1 MVLPKSSPSAV
12 KTGKAAGSTAG
23 VVAVETT
30 PAASARSKAATGT
43 VDLSLYLLEY
53 LVASRKPVGVTD
65 LAKVFNSS
73 KPTVYRHIQALVK
86 HGFARQDEETNRY
99 EAGIKLLVLGESLRE
114 RFNIL
119 AAARNEM
126 SLLREATGQA
136 ISLSALVNDEAITLE
151 LLQGRSV
158 VEFGV
163 KPGRKMD
170 FHATAHGKV
179 ALAFG
184 PPRLLENHCLEPLK
198 SWTPGTIKTPQALRN
213 AIKAIQKNGWAT
225 AANEIVGGVNA
236 IAAPIFDHR
245 EAYAGA
251 IAIIGSTSLIAA
263 KPAQEFIDLV
273 TAAASEISRALGSR
287 GLQPK
292 GETV

>member
-1 MVLPKSSPSAV
+1 MPEDQTKSPADAYSA
-12 KTGKAAGSTAG
+12 
-23 VVAVETT
+23 AVT
-30 PAASARSKAATGT
+30 SRSKAATGT

-65 LAKVFNSS
+65 LAKVFGTS
-73 KPTVYRHIQALVK
+73 KPTIYRHIQALVK

-99 EAGIKLLVLGESLRE
+99 EAGIKLLILGETLRE

-119 AAARNEM
+119 SAARNEM
-126 SLLREATGQA
+126 SLLREATGLA
-136 ISLSALVNDEAITLE
+136 VSLSTLVNDEVIALE
-151 LLQGRSV
+151 LLQGRTV

-163 KPGRKMD
+163 RPGTKMD

-179 ALAFG
+179 SLAFG
-184 PPRLLENHCLEPLK
+184 PPRLLESLCTVPLK
-198 SWTPGTIKTPQALRN
+198 SWTTGTIKTPLALRK
-213 AIKAIQKNGWAT
+213 AIKTILKCGWAT

-236 IAAPIFDHR
+236 LAAPIFDHR

-263 KPAQEFIDLV
+263 KPKAEFIALV
-273 TAAASEISRALGSR
+273 THAAHEVSRALGSQASR
-287 GLQPK
+287 IK
-292 GETV
+292 GETD

>member
-1 MVLPKSSPSAV
+1 MARSTLTAGTSGSSPGAELV
-12 KTGKAAGSTAG
+12 DTRA
-23 VVAVETT
+23 
-30 PAASARSKAATGT
+30 KAATGT

-65 LAKVFNSS
+65 LAKVFQSS
-73 KPTVYRHIQALVK
+73 KPTIYRHIRALVK

-114 RFNIL
+114 RFTIL

-136 ISLSALVNDEAITLE
+136 ISLSALVNDEVITLE
-151 LLQGRSV
+151 LLQGRTV

-198 SWTPGTIKTPQALRN
+198 SWTSGTIRTPLALR
-213 AIKAIQKNGWAT
+213 KGVKLIQKNGWAT
-225 AANEIVGGVNA
+225 AANEIAGGVNA
-236 IAAPIFDHR
+236 LAAPIFDHR

-263 KPAQEFIDLV
+263 KPAKEFIDLV
-273 TAAASEISRALGSR
+273 TAAASEVSRALGSQGMR
-287 GLQPK
+287 CK
-292 GETV
+292 GETA

>member
-1 MVLPKSSPSAV
+1 MARSTL
-12 KTGKAAGSTAG
+12 TAGS
-23 VVAVETT
+23 
-30 PAASARSKAATGT
+30 SAYSPGAELVDTRSKAATGT

-53 LVASRKPVGVTD
+53 LVASRRPVGVTD
-65 LAKVFNSS
+65 LAKVFRSS
-73 KPTVYRHIQALVK
+73 KPTIYRHIRALVK
-86 HGFARQDEETNRY
+86 HGFARQDEETSRY

-136 ISLSALVNDEAITLE
+136 ISLSALVNDEVIALE
-151 LLQGRSV
+151 LLQGRTI

-163 KPGRKMD
+163 KPGSKMD

-198 SWTPGTIKTPQALRN
+198 SWTPGTIQTPLALR
-213 AIKAIQKNGWAT
+213 KYVKLIQKNGWAT
-225 AANEIVGGVNA
+225 AANEIMGGVNA

-263 KPAQEFIDLV
+263 KPAKQFIDLI
-273 TAAASEISRALGSR
+273 TAAASKVSRALGSQDLR
-287 GLQPK
+287 ST
-292 GETV
+292 GETT

>member
-1 MVLPKSSPSAV
+1 MVLSKSPSATAKAV
-12 KTGKAAGSTAG
+12 KATGKTP
-23 VVAVETT
+23 VVATA
-30 PAASARSKAATGT
+30 PADSARSKAATGT

-65 LAKVFNSS
+65 LAKAFNSS

-99 EAGIKLLVLGESLRE
+99 EAGVKLLVLGELLRE

-136 ISLSALVNDEAITLE
+136 ISLSALVNDEVITLE

-263 KPAQEFIDLV
+263 KPAKEFIDLV
-273 TAAASEISRALGSR
+273 TAAAREVSRALGSR
-287 GLQPK
+287 GLPPK

>member
-1 MVLPKSSPSAV
+1 MLKERPEINQDA
-12 KTGKAAGSTAG
+12 TA
-23 VVAVETT
+23 
-30 PAASARSKAATGT
+30 PAANGGAKAATGT

-53 LVASRKPVGVTD
+53 LVASRKPIGVTD
-65 LAKVFNSS
+65 LARIFETS
-73 KPTVYRHIQALVK
+73 KPTIYRHIQALVK

-99 EAGIKLLVLGESLRE
+99 EAGIKLLVLGETLRE

-119 AAARNEM
+119 TAARNEM

-136 ISLSALVNDEAITLE
+136 ISLSALVNDEVITLE
-151 LLQGRSV
+151 LLQGRTV

-163 KPGRKMD
+163 KPGTKMD
-170 FHATAHGKV
+170 LHATAHGKV

-184 PPRLLENHCLEPLK
+184 PARLLENLCMQPLK
-198 SWTPGTIKTPQALRN
+198 SWTTGTIKTPLALRK
-213 AIKAIQKNGWAT
+213 AIKLVHRSGWAT

-245 EAYAGA
+245 EQYAGA

-263 KPAQEFIDLV
+263 KPKTEFIDLV
-273 TAAASEISRALGSR
+273 SRAANEVSRALGSQ
-287 GLQPK
+287 GLQTK
-292 GETV
+292 GEAV

>member
-1 MVLPKSSPSAV
+1 MVLSKSPPAAAKAV
-12 KTGKAAGSTAG
+12 KATGKTP
-23 VVAVETT
+23 VVATA
-30 PAASARSKAATGT
+30 PADSARSKAATGT

-65 LAKVFNSS
+65 LAKAFNSS

-99 EAGIKLLVLGESLRE
+99 EAGVKLLVLGELLRE

-136 ISLSALVNDEAITLE
+136 ISLSALVNDEVITLE

-263 KPAQEFIDLV
+263 KPAKEFIDLV
-273 TAAASEISRALGSR
+273 TAAAREVSRALGSR
-287 GLQPK
+287 GLPPK

>member
-1 MVLPKSSPSAV
+1 MLKDRPETPSSADAP
-12 KTGKAAGSTAG
+12 AGS
-23 VVAVETT
+23 
-30 PAASARSKAATGT
+30 ARAKAATGT

-65 LAKVFNSS
+65 LAKVFETS
-73 KPTVYRHIQALVK
+73 KPTIYRHIQALVK

-99 EAGIKLLVLGESLRE
+99 EAGIKLLVLGETLRE

-119 AAARNEM
+119 SAARNEM

-136 ISLSALVNDEAITLE
+136 ISLSALVNDEVITLE
-151 LLQGRSV
+151 LLQGRTV

-163 KPGRKMD
+163 KPGTKMD

-184 PPRLLENHCLEPLK
+184 PPRLLENLCMQPLK
-198 SWTPGTIKTPQALRN
+198 SWTTGTIKTPLALRK
-213 AIKAIQKNGWAT
+213 AIKLVHKYGWAT

-245 EAYAGA
+245 EQYAGA

-263 KPAQEFIDLV
+263 KPKTEFIDLV
-273 TAAASEISRALGSR
+273 TRAANEVSRALGSR
-287 GLQPK
+287 GLQIQ
-292 GETV
+292 GETA

>member
-1 MVLPKSSPSAV
+1 METKSRLVNNAAV
-12 KTGKAAGSTAG
+12 TDAAAKT
-23 VVAVETT
+23 
-30 PAASARSKAATGT
+30 SARVKAATGT

-53 LVASRKPVGVTD
+53 LVASRKPVGVTE
-65 LAKVFNSS
+65 LAKIFDTS

-99 EAGIKLLVLGESLRE
+99 EAGIKLLVLGEALRE

-119 AAARNEM
+119 GAARNEM

-136 ISLSALVNDEAITLE
+136 ISLSTLVNDEVITLE
-151 LLQGRSV
+151 LLQGRTL
-158 VEFGV
+158 VEFGI
-163 KPGRKMD
+163 KPGTKMD

-184 PPRLLENHCLEPLK
+184 PPRLLESHCLEPLK
-198 SWTPGTIKTPQALRN
+198 SWTAGTIKSPLALRK
-213 AIKAIQKNGWAT
+213 AIKTIQKCGWAT

-236 IAAPIFDHR
+236 LAAPIFDHR

-263 KPAQEFIDLV
+263 KPKAEFIDLV
-273 TAAASEISRALGSR
+273 TGAAYEVSRALGSR
-287 GLQPK
+287 RNRIQ
-292 GETV
+292 GEIV